1 MIDYEVTE
9 LQGNWSQLIR
19 SVLIVE
25 DHELMRDALHSL
37 LTKISQSE
45 IMALEILQASSLQ
58 EAEKI
63 IEKNPNRFD
72 LVLLDLNLPDG
83 NPEKELEYITGK
95 WAGIPIAIISATED
109 WGVVLKFMQAGVL
122 GYISK
127 RSSLDIIRTAIS
139 LIFAGGRYFPED
151 VFRYMR
157 AITLAKADEEPT
169 FRSHDFSN
177 EAPMNEDQHN
187 AHNMA
192 LSPRQNNVLALMLK
206 GYSNK
211 EIARELSLSI
221 GTAKNHVAAVMHALG
236 VTSRS
241 KLISTFKFD
250 MSDSIIRYTAQPTQ
264 ATNIELKR

>member
-9 LQGNWSQLIR
+9 LEGNWSQLIR

-45 IMALEILQASSLQ
+45 IMALEILQASSLK
-58 EAEKI
+58 EAETI
-63 IEKNPNRFD
+63 IANNPDRFD

-83 NPEKELEYITGK
+83 DPILELQYITNK

-109 WGVVLKFMQAGVL
+109 WEIVLKFMQAGVL

-127 RSSLDIIRTAIS
+127 RSSLEIIRTAIS

-157 AITLAKADEEPT
+157 AITLTKDDEKP
-169 FRSHDFSN
+169 DFHPQRLSSQTPIN
-177 EAPMNEDQHN
+177 DSQHFG
-187 AHNMA
+187 HNMA
-192 LSPRQNNVLALMLK
+192 LSPRQSDVLSLMLK

-250 MSDSIIRYTAQPTQ
+250 MSDTTIRYTAQANETEN
-264 ATNIELKR
+264 TR